1 MAGRPRGPILVPMTP
16 TPRTTRLVL
25 VERDATVLPGGSRV
39 RRFGLARLE
48 RLERVAQLSRAGA
61 GRPPAA
67 APDPAR

>member
-1 MAGRPRGPILVPMTP
+1 VPMTP

-48 RLERVAQLSRAGA
+48 RLERLERVAQLSRAGA